1 LGYRV
6 DEIITTR
13 LETVEE
19 QVEDLIQG
27 RVSIDASYHGLEARQ
42 LRHQEEIELLRD
54 ELPEIRDRAQ
64 ATQETQW
71 EQVDQ
76 LTLLRERVVVLER
89 RDASSQ
95 LRLEHLE
102 ETVVAMDR
110 EIRRLRGEPGPS
122 RAPGGA

>member
-1 LGYRV
+1 M
-6 DEIITTR
+6 
-13 LETVEE
+13 
-19 QVEDLIQG
+19 IQG
-27 RVSIDASYHGLEARQ
+27 RVGIDMSYHGLEARQ
-42 LRHQEEIELLRD
+42 LRHQEQIDLLRG

-76 LTLLRERVVVLER
+76 LTLFRERVIVLER
-89 RDASSQ
+89 RDASSR

-102 ETVVAMDR
+102 EIVVAMDR